1 MSQKYV
7 KLLRSGQITI
17 PKEIREAINGNLFV
31 ATAEGPEKIIL
42 QVIEIK
48 EKKSSPNKP
57 KFNPKEIKYSSNHI
71 KKELEKTGHY
81 KKEFIKDVYEG
92 LKDYETGRSKKLK
105 SSLFSL

>member
-1 MSQKYV
+1 M
-7 KLLRSGQITI
+7 
-17 PKEIREAINGNLFV
+17 A
-31 ATAEGPEKIIL
+31 
-42 QVIEIK
+42 
-48 EKKSSPNKP
+48 
-57 KFNPKEIKYSSNHI
+57 EIKYSSNHI